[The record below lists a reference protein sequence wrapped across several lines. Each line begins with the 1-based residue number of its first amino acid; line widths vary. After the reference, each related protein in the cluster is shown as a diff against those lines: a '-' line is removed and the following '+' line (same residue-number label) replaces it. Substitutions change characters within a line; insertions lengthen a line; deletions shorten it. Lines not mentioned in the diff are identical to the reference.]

1 MTLVGH
7 CRDTP
12 TRYHPTVSLIPSGE
26 LSYTALVAEFFL
38 QLRGTGLLLSPL
50 DLELVAEWERRGVP
64 ASVACRGMRRGWD
77 DLALGRSPG
86 AAPPRSLRALRG
98 FVEEEWR
105 AYRDGRVGD
114 GGAPG
119 PEADAARA
127 RLAAARNLLDEAQ
140 GATTGERRHA
150 YREAAAALPADAVSL
165 DDLERALALA
175 DDLLLHRW
183 ILALPRPERAALGP
197 RCRLLAGDRTRRA
210 RRSAYRKTLRTHLF
224 EAARR
229 AGILCLRGTV

>member
-1 MTLVGH
+1 M
-7 CRDTP
+7 
-12 TRYHPTVSLIPSGE
+12 SLIPSGE
-26 LSYTALVAEFFL
+26 LSYAALVSEFFL

-64 ASVACRGMRRGWD
+64 ASVVCRGMRRGWD
-77 DLALGRSPG
+77 DLVRDRPPG
-86 AAPPRSLRALRG
+86 AATPRSLRALRG

-114 GGAPG
+114 GGARG

-127 RLAAARNLLDEAQ
+127 RLAAARAALAGSAEA
-140 GATTGERRHA
+140 TDGERREA
-150 YREAAAALPADAVSL
+150 YRAAAASLPDDAASL
-165 DDLERALALA
+165 QDLEVALRAA

-183 ILALPRPERAALGP
+183 ILSLPRPERAALGP

-210 RRSAYRKTLRTHLF
+210 RRSAYRETLRTHLF
-224 EAARR
+224 ESARR

>member
-1 MTLVGH
+1 M
-7 CRDTP
+7 
-12 TRYHPTVSLIPSGE
+12 SLIPAGE
-26 LSYTALVAEFFL
+26 LSYPTLVTEFFL

-50 DLELVAEWERRGVP
+50 DQELVAEWERRGVP
-64 ASVACRGMRRGWD
+64 ASVVCRGMRRGWE
-77 DLALGRSPG
+77 DLARERAPG

-114 GGAPG
+114 GGSPG
-119 PEADAARA
+119 PEPDAARA
-127 RLAAARNLLDEAQ
+127 RLGAARASLA
-140 GATTGERRHA
+140 GSAAATTGERRDA
-150 YREAAAALPADAVSL
+150 YHAAASALPGDASTLDAV
-165 DDLERALALA
+165 ELALRAA

-183 ILALPRPERAALGP
+183 ILSLPRPERAALGP

-210 RRSAYRKTLRTHLF
+210 RRSAYRETLRTHLF

>member
-1 MTLVGH
+1 M
-7 CRDTP
+7 
-12 TRYHPTVSLIPSGE
+12 SLIPAGE
-26 LSYTALVAEFFL
+26 LSYAALVSEFFL

-64 ASVACRGMRRGWD
+64 ASVVCRGMRRGWD
-77 DLALGRSPG
+77 DLVRDRPPG

-114 GGAPG
+114 GGARG

-127 RLAAARNLLDEAQ
+127 ALAGSAEATA
-140 GATTGERRHA
+140 GDRRDA
-150 YREAAAALPADAVSL
+150 YRAAAAALPDDAASL
-165 DDLERALALA
+165 QDLEVAFRAA
-175 DDLLLHRW
+175 DDILLHRW
-183 ILALPRPERAALGP
+183 ILSLPRPERAALGP

-210 RRSAYRKTLRTHLF
+210 RRSAYRETLRTHLF

>member
-1 MTLVGH
+1 
-7 CRDTP
+7 
-12 TRYHPTVSLIPSGE
+12 VSLIPSGE
-26 LSYTALVAEFFL
+26 LSYAALVSEFFL

-50 DLELVAEWERRGVP
+50 DQELVAEWERRGVP
-64 ASVACRGMRRGWD
+64 ASVVCRGMRRGWD
-77 DLALGRSPG
+77 DLGRERAPG

-127 RLAAARNLLDEAQ
+127 RLGAARASLAGSAEAS
-140 GATTGERRHA
+140 TGDRSDA
-150 YREAAAALPADAVSL
+150 YRAAAALLPDDEVSL
-165 DDLERALALA
+165 QALELAIDAA

-183 ILALPRPERAALGP
+183 ILSLPRPERAALGP

-210 RRSAYRKTLRTHLF
+210 KRSAYRKTLRTHLF

>member
-1 MTLVGH
+1 M
-7 CRDTP
+7 
-12 TRYHPTVSLIPSGE
+12 SLIPAGE
-26 LSYTALVAEFFL
+26 LSYAALVSEFFL

-64 ASVACRGMRRGWD
+64 ASVVCRGMRRGWD
-77 DLALGRSPG
+77 DLVRDRPPG

-114 GGAPG
+114 GGARG

-127 RLAAARNLLDEAQ
+127 RLAAARAALAGSAEAT
-140 GATTGERRHA
+140 AGERRDA
-150 YREAAAALPADAVSL
+150 YRAAAASLPDDAASL
-165 DDLERALALA
+165 QDLEVALRAA

-183 ILALPRPERAALGP
+183 ILSLPRPERAALGP

-210 RRSAYRKTLRTHLF
+210 RRSAYRETLRTHLF
-224 EAARR
+224 ESARR

>member
-1 MTLVGH
+1 M
-7 CRDTP
+7 
-12 TRYHPTVSLIPSGE
+12 SLIPSGE
-26 LSYTALVAEFFL
+26 LSYAALVAEFFL
-38 QLRGTGLLLSPL
+38 QLRGAGILLSPL
-50 DLELVAEWERRGVP
+50 DQELVSEWERRGVP
-64 ASVACRGMRRGWD
+64 ASVVCRGLRRGWET
-77 DLALGRSPG
+77 LGQERPPG

-119 PEADAARA
+119 SEAEAARR
-127 RLAAARNLLDEAQ
+127 RLAAARNLLAEAAEAVPEA
-140 GATTGERRHA
+140 GPEAAREPRRLA
-150 YREAAAALPADAVSL
+150 YRDAARLLPADVVTLQA
-165 DDLERALALA
+165 LEGPLAAA

-183 ILALPRPERAALGP
+183 LGTLPRPERAALGP
-197 RCRLLAGDRTRRA
+197 RCRLLAGDRIRRA
-210 RRSAYRKTLRTHLF
+210 RRSSYRDTLRTHLF

>member
-1 MTLVGH
+1 M
-7 CRDTP
+7 
-12 TRYHPTVSLIPSGE
+12 SLIPSGE
-26 LSYTALVAEFFL
+26 LSYAALVSEFFL

-50 DLELVAEWERRGVP
+50 DQELVAEWERRGVP
-64 ASVACRGMRRGWD
+64 ASVVCRGMRRGWD
-77 DLALGRSPG
+77 DLGRERAPG

-119 PEADAARA
+119 PEAEAARA
-127 RLAAARNLLDEAQ
+127 RLGAARASLAESAAATAGDRSD
-140 GATTGERRHA
+140 A
-150 YREAAAALPADAVSL
+150 YRAASALLPEDEVSL
-165 DDLERALALA
+165 QSLELALDAA

-183 ILALPRPERAALGP
+183 ILSLPRPERAALGP
-197 RCRLLAGDRTRRA
+197 RCRLLAGERTRRA

>member
-1 MTLVGH
+1 
-7 CRDTP
+7 
-12 TRYHPTVSLIPSGE
+12 VSLIPAGE
-26 LSYTALVAEFFL
+26 LTYTALVSEFFL
-38 QLRGTGLLLSPL
+38 QLRGSGLLLSPL
-50 DLELVAEWERRGVP
+50 DLELVAEWERRGLPSAV
-64 ASVACRGMRRGWD
+64 VCRGMRRGWD
-77 DLALGRSPG
+77 ELAAVRAPG

-119 PEADAARA
+119 SEADAAA
-127 RLAAARNLLDEAQ
+127 SRLASARERLA
-140 GATTGERRHA
+140 GAEGASAGERRSA
-150 YREAAAALPADAVSL
+150 YRAAAALLPAAVGSL
-165 DDLERALALA
+165 HELEQALARA

-183 ILALPRPERAALGP
+183 IVSLPRPERAALGP
-197 RCRLLAGDRTRRA
+197 RCRLLAGERTRRA
-210 RRSAYRKTLRTHLF
+210 RRSAYRETLRTHLF

>member
-1 MTLVGH
+1 
-7 CRDTP
+7 
-12 TRYHPTVSLIPSGE
+12 VSLIPAGE
-26 LSYTALVAEFFL
+26 LSYAALVSEFFL

-64 ASVACRGMRRGWD
+64 ASVVCRGMRRGWD
-77 DLALGRSPG
+77 DLVRDRPPG

-114 GGAPG
+114 GGARG

-127 RLAAARNLLDEAQ
+127 RLAAARAALAGSAEAT
-140 GATTGERRHA
+140 AGERRDA
-150 YREAAAALPADAVSL
+150 YRAAAASLPDDAASL
-165 DDLERALALA
+165 QDLEVALRAA

-183 ILALPRPERAALGP
+183 ILSLPRPERAALGP

-210 RRSAYRKTLRTHLF
+210 RRSAYRETLRTHLF